1 MIILPA
7 LLQTGGVEVKR
18 DLLDEVVHSIFGNL
32 KFQHVIVPT
41 LRAAHSFFHSNRFFP
56 KLPISTVYA
65 KGNIFNPCK
74 KGLTLHS
81 HLEYDKVKLD
91 EMLIEGRLREWVLN
105 LVGNTRILLLILYVG
120 SKW

>member
-1 MIILPA
+1 M
-7 LLQTGGVEVKR
+7 
-18 DLLDEVVHSIFGNL
+18 
-32 KFQHVIVPT
+32 IVPT

-65 KGNIFNPCK
+65 KGDIFNPCR

-81 HLEYDKVKLD
+81 YLEYDKVKLD
-91 EMLIEGRLREWVLN
+91 EMLLEGRLREWVLN
-105 LVGNTRILLLILYVG
+105 LVVNIRTLLPILYVE